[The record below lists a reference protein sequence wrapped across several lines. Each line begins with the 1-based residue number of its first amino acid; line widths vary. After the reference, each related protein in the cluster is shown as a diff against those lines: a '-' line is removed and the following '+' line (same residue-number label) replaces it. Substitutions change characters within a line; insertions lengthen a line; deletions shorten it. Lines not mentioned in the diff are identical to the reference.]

1 MMQVRKIVL
10 TGTGVADAAI
20 NFAPGANV
28 LAGQSDTGKSYLFH
42 CLDYILGAEELK
54 KRIPPAE
61 PYSQLFVEFSN
72 NENQSL
78 TLERSLSG
86 GDLAAHYCKIVEIS
100 EPGEKIPYRRSGAN
114 QTKDLTSVLLP
125 FAGMNGDAKLR
136 KNDRGET
143 QRLTVRT
150 LLPIFLV
157 NEVAMIDEKSPV
169 VGDGTF
175 DATARKRMFAYLL
188 SGKDDTGIIASE
200 QRDIVRAR
208 NAAKLG
214 LISDMLEPLERR
226 VSQFGDDAE
235 ESVEK
240 VEATINTLSQEMS
253 QTSERRNQLLRDL
266 QSETA
271 ELQRAETQ
279 VIAITEVLSR
289 YKLLAERYRSDLA
302 RLDFIAEGA
311 HYFGGLQEV
320 RCPLCDQAM
329 SPGHAH
335 KAEENSVNIYEGARA
350 EAAKIKA
357 LDIDLGETISTLDA
371 RLADW
376 RKGEAESRTLIKGYE
391 HQIDQSLTPTLT
403 NLASRLEKL
412 IARRVTLENV
422 RNDRDQ
428 LQNLQLMKEEIERTT
443 TGKGTSTSKWEP
455 LPSVALRGLCK
466 SIEEVLKDWSWSDE
480 PRVEFDQS
488 DFDIVV
494 DGQSRQ
500 SHGKGV
506 RSVLYSAFVIGLL
519 RYCQS
524 QGKPHPGFVV
534 LDSPLTSYRRSPSR
548 NQADGPIAAS
558 IEVAF
563 WNSLAKLKSDTQII
577 IIENKEPPSEIARA
591 INYEWFAGDTAQA
604 GQRSGFIPQ

>member
-1 MMQVRKIVL
+1 
-10 TGTGVADAAI
+10 
-20 NFAPGANV
+20 FAPGANV

-54 KRIPPAE
+54 KRIPLAE
-61 PYSQLFVEFSN
+61 PYSQLFVEFN
-72 NENQSL
+72 NKENQSL

-86 GDLAAHYCKIVEIS
+86 GDLAAHYCKIDEIA

-114 QTKDLTSVLLP
+114 HTKDLTSVLLP
-125 FAGMNGDAKLR
+125 FAGMDGEAKLR

-188 SGKDDTGIIASE
+188 SGKDDTGIIAAE
-200 QRDIVRAR
+200 HRDIVRAR
-208 NAAKLG
+208 NTAKLG
-214 LISDMLEPLERR
+214 LISDMLEPLARR
-226 VSQFGDDAE
+226 VSQFGDNPDDT
-235 ESVEK
+235 VEK
-240 VEATINTLSQEMS
+240 VEATINAISQEMS
-253 QTSERRNQLLRDL
+253 QTSERRNQLLKHL

-311 HYFGGLQEV
+311 HYFTGLQEV
-320 RCPLCDQAM
+320 HCPLCDQPM

-335 KAEENSVNIYEGARA
+335 MAEENSINVYEGARA

-357 LDIDLGETISTLDA
+357 LDVDLGETISTLEA

-376 RKGEAESRTLIKGYE
+376 RKGEAESRTLIRGYE
-391 HQIDQSLTPTLT
+391 NQIDQALTPTLA
-403 NLASRLEKL
+403 NLSSRLEKL
-412 IARRVTLENV
+412 IARRVALESV
-422 RNDRDQ
+422 RSDRDQ
-428 LQNLQLMKEEIERTT
+428 LQSLQLMKEEIERTT
-443 TGKGTSTSKWEP
+443 TGKGTSTPKWEP
-455 LPSVALRGLCK
+455 LPSVALRGFCK
-466 SIEEVLKDWSWSDE
+466 SIEEVLKEWSWSDE

-488 DFDIVV
+488 GFDIVV

-519 RYCQS
+519 RYCKS

-548 NQADGPIAAS
+548 NQTDGPISAS

-577 IIENKEPPSEIARA
+577 IIENKEPPSEVARA
-591 INYEWFAGDTAQA
+591 VNYAWFGGDTAQP